1 MLAIQKGPQDVP
13 VWLTMRRGLY
23 QAGLILTPGMSV
35 MANAAVW
42 ALGEVQSIGM
52 SP

>member
-1 MLAIQKGPQDVP
+1 MLAIQKGPQNVP
-13 VWLTMRRGLY
+13 VWLMMRRGLY
-23 QAGLILTPGMSV
+23 QAGLVLKPGMSV

-42 ALGEVQSIGM
+42 VLEEVQCIAM